1 MTRVADAV
9 ERFAPVFD
17 EVGRDAVAR
26 ELARRLPHDEVAL
39 LRRAGFTRVTV
50 PEEFGGGGEPPSVL
64 FALLAELGRRDPNLA
79 QLLRSH
85 FSFVDRT
92 ILSPDS
98 EERSRRLALV
108 AGGAIIGNAT
118 HERSSAK
125 VGALSTTLTGSP
137 DGLRLDGTKY
147 YSTGTLF
154 ADLVSVAAQDD
165 DGALVAALV
174 STAAAGVDVVDDWR
188 GFGQR
193 LTGSGT
199 TVFRSV
205 VVDEDAVARRV
216 VGGPSHGGAFVQLV
230 LLAAAAGIGRAIVD
244 DAVAFVQKRTRTY
257 SHASAATAREDPL
270 VQETVGRLSALS
282 FTADAALTAAVAGL
296 DASVAAQSA
305 GVSGDAL
312 RDVIAP
318 VEEATARAQLVVLPA
333 VLEAATLLFE
343 VGGAS
348 AVDTDLA
355 LDRHWRNARTLAS
368 HNPLAFKAR
377 ALGDLLLNDTPVPGW
392 WSTGEA

>member
-1 MTRVADAV
+1 MTRVTDAV
-9 ERFAPVFD
+9 ARFAAVFD

-26 ELARRLPHDEVAL
+26 ELDRRLPHAEVAA
-39 LRRAGFTRVTV
+39 LRDAGFTRVTV

-92 ILSPDS
+92 VLAAPSP
-98 EERSRRLALV
+98 ERTRRLELI
-108 AGGAIIGNAT
+108 AGGAIVGNAT

-125 VGALSTTLTGSP
+125 VGSLSTTITSST
-137 DGLRLDGTKY
+137 DGLRLDGTKF

-154 ADLVSVAAQDD
+154 ADLVSVAAQDE

-174 STAAAGVDVVDDWR
+174 PTAASGVDLVDDWS

-205 VVDEDAVARRV
+205 RVDEDAVSRRV

-230 LLAAAAGIGRAIVD
+230 LLAAVAGIGRAIVD

-270 VQETVGRLSALS
+270 VQETIGRLSGLS
-282 FTADAALTAAVAGL
+282 FAADSALTAAAAGL
-296 DASVAAQSA
+296 DDSVAAQLA
-305 GVSGDAL
+305 GVGGDDL
-312 RDVIAP
+312 REIIAP
-318 VEEATARAQLVVLPA
+318 IEAATARAQLVVLPS

-348 AVDTDLA
+348 AVDTGLA

-368 HNPLAFKAR
+368 HNPVAFKAR
-377 ALGDLLLNDTPVPGW
+377 AIGDLLLNDTPVPGW